1 MSTQHVET
9 LVIGAGQAGLAT
21 AYHLN
26 RRGRECLVVDASDRI
41 GNNWRSHYDSLRLYS
56 PAKYDGLPGMAFP
69 AAKRHYPGRD
79 EVAEFLESYA
89 VRFDLPVRM
98 RTRVDRLAAGHDGGF
113 VAEVGEETIACDNV
127 VVATG
132 TFGRMPSV
140 PDFAEQLDPRIT
152 QLHSSEYK
160 RPAQLADGHTLV
172 VGAAHS
178 GCDIAYEI
186 AETRPTTLVGRDCGQ
201 IPIPWETRRLWRTL
215 PLIVFAWKHVLTR
228 RTPMGRKMLAKVRHH
243 GGPMLRV
250 KRRHLAQRGVQ
261 RNQSRV
267 VGVADGKPTL
277 ADGTVL
283 DAANVVWCTGF
294 RPRFDWIDLPILGED
309 GWPVEYRGVV
319 ESVPGLFFC
328 GLAFQYAF
336 ASMVLPGIGRD
347 AAHVADKV
355 VARARQ
361 LAERRA
367 SESAI
372 AAA

>member
-9 LVIGAGQAGLAT
+9 LIIGAGQAGLAT

-26 RRGRECLVVDASDRI
+26 RRGRECLVVDAGDRI

-69 AAKRHYPGRD
+69 APKWHYPSRD

-98 RTRVDRLAAGHDGGF
+98 GTRVDRLAAGQDGGL
-113 VAEVGEETIACDNV
+113 VAEVGDDTITCDNA

-132 TFGRMPSV
+132 PFGRNAFV
-140 PDFAEQLDPRIT
+140 PDCAAQLDPQIT

-160 RPAQLADGHTLV
+160 RVSQLAGGPTLV

-186 AETRPTTLVGRDCGQ
+186 AETLPTTLVGRDCGQ
-201 IPIPWETRRLWRTL
+201 IPIPWETRRLRRAL
-215 PLIVFAWKHVLTR
+215 PIIMFAWKHVLTR
-228 RTPMGRKMLAKVRHH
+228 RTPMGRKMMAKVRHH

-250 KRRHLAQRGVQ
+250 KRKHLAARGVK
-261 RNQSRV
+261 RIHGRV
-267 VGVADGKPTL
+267 AGVSDGKPTL
-277 ADGTVL
+277 ADGAVL
-283 DAANVVWCTGF
+283 DVANVVWCTGF
-294 RPRFDWIDLPILGED
+294 QPRFDWIELPILGDD
-309 GWPVEYRGVV
+309 GWPMEYRGVV

-336 ASMVLPGIGRD
+336 GSMVLPGIGRD
-347 AAHVADKV
+347 AAHVADKIV
-355 VARARQ
+355 SRTRQ
-361 LAERRA
+361 ETD
-367 SESAI
+367 ESAI
-372 AAA
+372 VAA